1 MNEKELEY
9 REIVNILN
17 NNQDLF
23 ELMILVKEDENLIN
37 KALRTIKALK
47 SSKS

>member
-1 MNEKELEY
+1 MNKKELEY
-9 REIVNILN
+9 REIVNILD

-23 ELMILVKEDENLIN
+23 DLMILVKEDENLIN
-37 KALRTIKALK
+37 EALRTIKALN

>member
-1 MNEKELEY
+1 MNKKELEY
-9 REIVNILN
+9 REIVNILD

-23 ELMILVKEDENLIN
+23 DLMILVKEDENLIN
-37 KALRTIKALK
+37 EALRTIKALK

>member
-37 KALRTIKALK
+37 EALRTIKALN